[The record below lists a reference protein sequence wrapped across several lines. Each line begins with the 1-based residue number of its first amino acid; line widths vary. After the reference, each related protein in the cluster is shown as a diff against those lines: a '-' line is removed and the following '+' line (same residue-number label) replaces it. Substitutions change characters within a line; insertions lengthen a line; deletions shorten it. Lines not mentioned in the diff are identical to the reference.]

1 MTFYH
6 GSPVGGLIEL
16 KPFLSEHKKQFVY
29 FTQNPVV
36 ALLYAVHSVDKPFSY
51 YPYGFDKD
59 GTIHYSEYY
68 KDAFLDI
75 YKGKQGYLYECDHIS
90 SAGNPTQINGVFV
103 CENAVKVDDVTM
115 ITDLYDCLME
125 YQQQG
130 LFRIRP
136 FDTISDKEMQ
146 SVYDDLKQTIQKHNL
161 KQFPD
166 KLMSRF
172 IRKHFQEVWE
182 MESL

>member
-1 MTFYH
+1 M
-6 GSPVGGLIEL
+6 
-16 KPFLSEHKKQFVY
+16 
-29 FTQNPVV
+29 
-36 ALLYAVHSVDKPFSY
+36 
-51 YPYGFDKD
+51 
-59 GTIHYSEYY
+59 
-68 KDAFLDI
+68 
-75 YKGKQGYLYECDHIS
+75 YECDDIP

-103 CENAVKVDDVTM
+103 CENAAKVDDVTM

>member
-1 MTFYH
+1 MLF
-6 GSPVGGLIEL
+6 LIFT
-16 KPFLSEHKKQFVY
+16 KAHKGICKYQKK
-29 FTQNPVV
+29 
-36 ALLYAVHSVDKPFSY
+36 HSDNTPNAFS
-51 YPYGFDKD
+51 
-59 GTIHYSEYY
+59 
-68 KDAFLDI
+68 
-75 YKGKQGYLYECDHIS
+75 
-90 SAGNPTQINGVFV
+90 GNPTQINGVFV
-103 CENAVKVDDVTM
+103 CENAAKVDDVTM